1 VIVCFHARG
10 PGGFGALS
18 VFKIEVPDMRFFN
31 TDVWL
36 RRLRGLML
44 VLVFIS
50 VFLYIFSLNFRTPSK
65 MDILQ
70 RSVTETV
77 SPPIKLFGRIFAG
90 IEDLFYQYI
99 WLKNLRGENESLKRE
114 IAELETKVTSYQEA
128 FVENQ
133 RLRRLLDFKT
143 SIGAETVPAQ
153 VIMHDLTGWFQ
164 TLMVDKGFRDGIAP
178 DMPVVNDEGLIGRI
192 LDVSDRHCRVLL
204 ITDQGSSVDAIDQR
218 NRVRGIL
225 CGKDPNVC
233 LLKYIRSN
241 LDIREGDLVITSGK
255 DGVYPKGLRLGV
267 IQAAYKDP
275 VDLFQKIEVKPLVRL
290 SALEEVLI
298 IKRCGVGLDVEED
311 GQPCAIAPETQPQTQ
326 PNPAGQAGIEAN
338 PGTKPA
344 KLPGTAVSK
353 PKTAAKPQAA
363 PRTRTPDSRL
373 NAQTAPSAKPR
384 AKPSGKPPAGSAS
397 KPPEGAAGKPPAGS
411 SGKPPAGSAGKPPE
425 GAAGKPPEGAAS
437 KPPAGA
443 RAKPGAKVKPQ
454 SETPGKPQSGPQGQ
468 EGPKPKVEQ

>member
-1 VIVCFHARG
+1 
-10 PGGFGALS
+10 
-18 VFKIEVPDMRFFN
+18 
-31 TDVWL
+31 
-36 RRLRGLML
+36 
-44 VLVFIS
+44 
-50 VFLYIFSLNFRTPSK
+50 

-77 SPPIKLFGRIFAG
+77 SPPIMLFGKIFSG
-90 IEDLFYQYI
+90 IEDLFYQYV

-114 IAELETKVTSYQEA
+114 VAELEGKVTSYQEA

-143 SIGAETVPAQ
+143 SIRAETVPAQ

-164 TLMVDKGFRDGIAP
+164 TLIVDKGFRDGITP

-204 ITDQGSSVDAIDQR
+204 ITDQGSSVDAVDQR

-225 CGKDPNVC
+225 AGKDPNGC

-298 IKRCGVGLDVEED
+298 IKHGGVGLDLEED
-311 GQPCAIAPETQPQTQ
+311 GQPSTAAPETQSPAQAGSVARPQVGTETNPGFKTPVKPPAEAASKTKTVTKPQTAPRTQ
-326 PNPAGQAGIEAN
+326 
-338 PGTKPA
+338 TKPDSR
-344 KLPGTAVSK
+344 PHVRTI
-353 PKTAAKPQAA
+353 PPAKPQ
-363 PRTRTPDSRL
+363 TR
-373 NAQTAPSAKPR
+373 
-384 AKPSGKPPAGSAS
+384 PA
-397 KPPEGAAGKPPAGS
+397 
-411 SGKPPAGSAGKPPE
+411 
-425 GAAGKPPEGAAS
+425 
-437 KPPAGA
+437 
-443 RAKPGAKVKPQ
+443 
-454 SETPGKPQSGPQGQ
+454 GKPQSGPQDQ
-468 EGPKPKVEQ
+468 AQPKPKAEQR